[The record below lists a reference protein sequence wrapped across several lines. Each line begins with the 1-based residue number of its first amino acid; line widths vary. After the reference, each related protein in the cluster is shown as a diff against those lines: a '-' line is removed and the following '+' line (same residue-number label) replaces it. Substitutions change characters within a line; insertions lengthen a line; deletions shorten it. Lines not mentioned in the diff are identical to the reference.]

1 MTGTAIRI
9 VTCPVLRP
17 PDPFPRVWPAASR
30 RARGVAHISI
40 IFVVRIIGASTVY
53 YFLVGIGEFL
63 FLVRGYDLNA

>member
-1 MTGTAIRI
+1 
-9 VTCPVLRP
+9 
-17 PDPFPRVWPAASR
+17 VWPAASR

-63 FLVRGYDLNA
+63 FLVRGCDLNA